1 MRFQAYSGLARSIA
15 DAVHNWN
22 FEGAK
27 RSEETRLYLWRKW
40 FVLKY
45 GGSRVETPSAAV
57 ERRLS
62 GYGAPAVLPE

>member
-22 FEGAK
+22 FEGAR

-40 FVLKY
+40 HVFDY
-45 GGSRVETPSAAV
+45 DRSRADTSRAAV
-57 ERRLS
+57 GRRLS